1 MRHNHKLVLGLIFPT
16 SLRMKIDRQLVYQKC
31 NGRCAYCG
39 VEIDIKQMQVDHI
52 QPHWHTI
59 TEQESKKYNITKGSH
74 DIENLNPSCSRCN
87 KWKSTYNLEQFRKV
101 IETSLMRLNRDT
113 PNFRL
118 ARDYGLLTETPKQ
131 IKFYFEIIK

>member
-1 MRHNHKLVLGLIFPT
+1 VLGLIFLT

-87 KWKSTYNLEQFRKV
+87 KWKSTYDLEQFRKV

-131 IKFYFEIIK
+131 IKFYFEIIN

>member
-1 MRHNHKLVLGLIFPT
+1 MRHNHKLVLGLTYLT
-16 SLRMKIDRQLVYQKC
+16 SLRMKIDRQIVYQKC

-39 VEIDIKQMQVDHI
+39 IEIDIKKMQVDHI

-87 KWKSTYNLEQFRKV
+87 KWKSTYDLEQFRKV

-131 IKFYFEIIK
+131 IKFYFEIIN

>member
-1 MRHNHKLVLGLIFPT
+1 MRHNHKLVLGLTYLT
-16 SLRMKIDRQLVYQKC
+16 SLKMKIDRQLVYQKC

-131 IKFYFEIIK
+131 IKFYFEIIN

>member
-1 MRHNHKLVLGLIFPT
+1 
-16 SLRMKIDRQLVYQKC
+16 MKIDRQLVYQKC

-87 KWKSTYNLEQFRKV
+87 KWKSTYSLEVFRNV
-101 IETSLMRLNRDT
+101 IETSLMRLERDT

-131 IKFYFEIIK
+131 IKFYFEIIN

>member
-1 MRHNHKLVLGLIFPT
+1 VLGLIFPT

-87 KWKSTYNLEQFRKV
+87 KWKSTYDLEQFRKV

-131 IKFYFEIIK
+131 IKFYFEIIN

>member
-1 MRHNHKLVLGLIFPT
+1 VLGLTYLT
-16 SLRMKIDRQLVYQKC
+16 SLKMKIDRQLVYQKC

-131 IKFYFEIIK
+131 IKFYFEIIN